1 VKKELIEWIE
11 KKEKRFWA
19 YGYRVSQLLLLL
31 LITYQSKYYLQFPL
45 PLKLCEVDMCNPLK
59 VLLTLPLPLGPEPA
73 SPNALI
79 VLEVEHEL
87 APGKEHPPPLHA
99 ILPLFVI
106 QLACAVC
113 TICTIMLTTL
123 ISQWGQLFSI
133 SDLSNIKLTSLRIR
147 RLISSLDIRGC

>member
-1 VKKELIEWIE
+1 LGLWIQ
-11 KKEKRFWA
+11 
-19 YGYRVSQLLLLL
+19 SQS
-31 LITYQSKYYLQFPL
+31 IVVVIIINYLPEQVLSAQFPL
-45 PLKLCEVDMCNPLK
+45 PLKLCEVDVCNPLK

-87 APGKEHPPPLHA
+87 APGKEHPLPPLHA

-113 TICTIMLTTL
+113 TIGTIMLTTL
-123 ISQWGQLFSI
+123 ISQ
-133 SDLSNIKLTSLRIR
+133 
-147 RLISSLDIRGC
+147 

>member
-1 VKKELIEWIE
+1 LGLWIQ
-11 KKEKRFWA
+11 
-19 YGYRVSQLLLLL
+19 SQSVVV
-31 LITYQSKYYLQFPL
+31 IIINYLPEQVLSAQFPL
-45 PLKLCEVDMCNPLK
+45 PLKLCEVDVCNPLK

-87 APGKEHPPPLHA
+87 APGKEHPPPPLLHA

-113 TICTIMLTTL
+113 TGIIILTTIPAVTRAKVTVAIAVAIPNVVVFVMWFIFYLPLYDTLVTL
-123 ISQWGQLFSI
+123 ISI
-133 SDLSNIKLTSLRIR
+133 YELR
-147 RLISSLDIRGC
+147 